1 MLYMLYGVDGADGAA
16 RRQHAREE
24 HFRYLEAHKDKLVLG
39 GATLRDD
46 DDGRTGSVLIVNV
59 PDRAAAEAFA
69 EAEPLRK
76 AGVFAQY
83 TITRMRRGQW
93 YPENAPKSA
102 VGD

>member
-1 MLYMLYGVDGADGAA
+1 MLYMLYGVDRPDGAA
-16 RRQHAREE
+16 RRQRAREE

-46 DDGRTGSVLIVNV
+46 DDGRTGSVLILNV

-102 VGD
+102 EGD